1 MVEKVRAYTAGAPVE
16 TVYFWASIGG
26 MSEERARDNVQLVCN
41 KLAPLL
47 AEQSPG
53 QEEMT

>member
-1 MVEKVRAYTAGAPVE
+1 MAERVRAYTAGAPVE

-26 MSEERARDNVQLVCN
+26 MSEERARDHVQLVCN

-47 AEQSPG
+47 AEQSSG
-53 QEEMT
+53 SEDEQ